1 MVVEGVEEDECV
13 VSLAEVASMVDTHR
27 DFNRDGDWVS
37 SSDNGDEGGFDTNS
51 ASNEEEDVNPC
62 GANRHH
68 RDHGFIL
75 GRLVHS
81 QDLGMKVDNP
91 VFEGEVSSH
100 KVEKSAS
107 IWWEHVKKQR
117 LREGKPKIP
126 SCYEMKKKLMA
137 KFLPVH
143 FKCEIIDVV
152 YLQQF
157 SSYNDV
163 CQLDLKVV
171 YRVVMESNE
180 GSVEVPDQV
189 TPIIK
194 ETIDVFPNELPPG
207 LPPMRDIQ
215 HGNLVWVRLRKVC
228 FPAGRFGKLQRCAD
242 GPFRVPKRMND
253 NAYKIDLPGTY
264 NVLASF
270 NVAYL
275 SPYDIDMESDEEEI
289 EDVEEDSRVNL
300 FQAGEYGAL
309 GQNQAVYSMI
319 R

>member
-1 MVVEGVEEDECV
+1 VVEGVEEDECV

-117 LREGKPKIP
+117 LREGKGNSMSVKDFNGEFGRLRM
-126 SCYEMKKKLMA
+126 CCDVDEDDEQTMA
-137 KFLPVH
+137 RYLACLR
-143 FKCEIIDVV
+143 CEIFDVV

-163 CQLDLKVV
+163 FQLDLKVV

-215 HGNLVWVRLRKVC
+215 HC
-228 FPAGRFGKLQRCAD
+228 IDF
-242 GPFRVPKRMND
+242 VPGVVIPHKSAYRMN
-253 NAYKIDLPGTY
+253 P
-264 NVLASF
+264 
-270 NVAYL
+270 
-275 SPYDIDMESDEEEI
+275 
-289 EDVEEDSRVNL
+289 
-300 FQAGEYGAL
+300 
-309 GQNQAVYSMI
+309 
-319 R
+319 